1 MLAKEDL
8 EGSSSTS
15 SVQRQKDGCKSGHE
29 KGALSYILNVK
40 WEVALTQDY
49 KRKRK
54 SGPA

>member
-8 EGSSSTS
+8 ESSSTS
-15 SVQRQKDGCKSGHE
+15 SVQGQKDGCKSGHE